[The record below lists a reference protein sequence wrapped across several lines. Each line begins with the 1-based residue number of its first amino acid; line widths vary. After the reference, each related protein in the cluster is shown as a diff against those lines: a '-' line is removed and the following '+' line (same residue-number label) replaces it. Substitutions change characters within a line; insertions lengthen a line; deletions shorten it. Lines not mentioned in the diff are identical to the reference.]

1 MARVRVEVDYHEF
14 YRILAADGEESSG
27 RKVFA
32 TMKDAFMLSL
42 GFGVAKRQRTPLAA
56 SREIFQDTVLR
67 PADWDVIKAAVIAE
81 DEKQLQLLEDDE
93 QLVRIAE
100 EYANTGIRILQDLYL
115 SAQPEE
121 SLAAGLLNVYLDRE
135 QAKAQ

>member
-1 MARVRVEVDYHEF
+1 MARVRVENDYHEF

-32 TMKDAFMLSL
+32 TMKDAFMLAL
-42 GFGVAKRQRTPLAA
+42 GFGVAKLQRTPLGA

-67 PADWDVIKAAVIAE
+67 PGDWDVIKAAVVAE
-81 DEKQLQLLEDDE
+81 DENQLQLLEDVE
-93 QLVRIAE
+93 QLIRIAE
-100 EYANTGIRILQDLYL
+100 EYANTGIRMLHDMYL

-121 SLAAGLLNVYLDRE
+121 SLAAGLLNLYLDRE
-135 QAKAQ
+135 ETKL